1 MATQLLTTKLF
12 IPPRRPNL
20 VPRPRLMTRLEEAL
34 HLRQRLTLVSAKA
47 GAGKTT
53 LVSEWLHQQER
64 AATWLSLDAN
74 DNDPRRFFHYL
85 VAALQQLDA
94 KIGQAALA
102 QLETAPLPQVEV
114 PVAALINDLA
124 SGATPFVLVLDDY
137 HVIQDEWVHQA
148 VGFLAE
154 HQPPPPRG
162 MHLILVTRVDPPL
175 PLARLRGR
183 GQVTEIRDHDLR
195 FTAEEAA
202 QFLNQVMELDLPTD
216 AISTLEWRTEGW
228 IAGLQ
233 MAAISMQGRT
243 QEGDLSAFVEAFG
256 GTHRYILD
264 YLMEEV
270 LNQQPPAVQEFL
282 IETSI
287 LERMCGALC
296 DAVCSGEARTPSSS
310 HPTDVRSDAARAPS
324 GSQATAVR
332 PATAVPHDGQT
343 TLAHLERTNLF
354 VLPLDDER
362 RWYRYHH
369 LFADLL
375 QSTLRQHR
383 SAEQIR
389 ELHRRA
395 SHWQQREG
403 SLEEAMT
410 HAIAAQDFE
419 RAASMIDENVVSMLS
434 HSEAPVLL
442 GWIEKLP
449 QQILRERPS
458 IDIYRAYT
466 LALSGRP
473 DEADRLLGDVEKRID
488 PDAPRAAEYMGHIAA
503 IRSYTANLWSDTDRV
518 IEMADLAEKHL
529 PEEHLIAR
537 GMANYALAVTYWAR
551 DEMDSAIEASLKMLE
566 IGKKLD
572 QLLMVV
578 TALCDIASAKK
589 VQGQLRQAQ
598 EYYDSAHRWLV
609 ERNSLDSRVRCIYEV
624 GWADSLL
631 QWNQLD
637 AAYEHAVT
645 GIAYCQRFG
654 APSEMTW
661 GYVTLMRVLQARGD
675 VEGALDALY
684 DAEQVLQT
692 HRVRQALR
700 VELETK
706 RVALWLTAGDID
718 TASHWAASCG
728 GGSEREQ
735 IALARLRLAE
745 GRTADAQHLLE
756 RQRALAEA
764 GGRNAR
770 LIEILGLQAM
780 ALEAQGRT
788 AEADAALWQALTLAR
803 PEGYVRVFLDLGT
816 PLYHLLERSAA
827 LGATPKT
834 HGATTAIIAEDYVRD
849 LLDAFQREREVR
861 RSRAAEGVSPP
872 PSPTEA
878 SIDPLTERELD
889 VLRLLA
895 EGLSNKEM
903 ADRLVVAP
911 STVKQHLK
919 NIYGK
924 LDVHS
929 RTQAVARGRAL
940 DLL

>member
-20 VPRPRLMTRLEEAL
+20 VLRPRLMARLEEAL
-34 HLRQRLTLVSAKA
+34 RQRQRLTLVSAKA

-64 AATWLSLDAN
+64 PATWLALDAN

-85 VAALQQLDA
+85 IASLQQLDA

-102 QLETAPLPQVEV
+102 QLETTPLPQVEV
-114 PVAALINDLA
+114 PVAALINDV
-124 SGATPFVLVLDDY
+124 ATAAIPFTLVLDDY
-137 HVIQDEWVHQA
+137 HVIQEAWVHEA

-202 QFLNQVMELDLPTD
+202 QFLNQVMELHLPTD

-233 MAAISMQGRT
+233 MAAISMQGRK
-243 QEGDLSAFVEAFG
+243 QDDDLTAFVEAFG
-256 GTHRYILD
+256 GTNRFILD

-270 LNQQPPAVQEFL
+270 LNRQPPAVQDFL
-282 IETSI
+282 IETS
-287 LERMCGALC
+287 LLDRMCGALC
-296 DAVCSGEARTPSSS
+296 DAVRSGLARTPSGS
-310 HPTDVRSDAARAPS
+310 HPTAVHSGAAGAPS
-324 GSQATAVR
+324 SSQATAVR
-332 PATAVPHDGQT
+332 LDGQT
-343 TLAHLERTNLF
+343 ILAELERTNLF

-375 QSTLRQHR
+375 QSTLRQQR

-395 SHWQQREG
+395 SRWHQREG
-403 SLEEAMT
+403 SLEEAMM
-410 HAIAAQDFE
+410 HAMAAQDFE
-419 RAASMIDENVVSMLS
+419 QAASMIDENVISMLS
-434 HSEAPVLL
+434 RSEAPVLL

-449 QQILRERPS
+449 HQILRERPS

-473 DEADRLLGDVEKRID
+473 DEADRLLEDVEKRIN
-488 PDAPRAAEYMGHIAA
+488 PDTPRAAEYMGHIAA
-503 IRSYTANLWSDTDRV
+503 IRSYTANLWGDTDRV
-518 IEMADLAEKHL
+518 IEMADLAEKYL

-537 GMANYALAVTYWAR
+537 GMANYALAVTYWAS
-551 DEMDSAIEASLKMLE
+551 DDMDSAIEASLKMLE

-598 EYYDSAHRWLV
+598 EYYDRAHRWLV
-609 ERNSLDSRVRCIYEV
+609 ERNSLNSRVRCVYEV

-645 GIAYCQRFG
+645 GIEYCQRFG

-675 VEGALDALY
+675 AEGALDALY
-684 DAEQVLQT
+684 DAEQVLQA

-706 RVALWLTAGDID
+706 RVALWLAVGEID
-718 TASHWAASCG
+718 AARRWAACCA

-735 IALARLRLAE
+735 IALARVSLAE
-745 GRTADAQHLLE
+745 GRASDAQHLLE

-764 GGRNAR
+764 GGRHAR
-770 LIEILGLQAM
+770 LIEILSLQAM
-780 ALEAQGRT
+780 ALEAQGRSE
-788 AEADAALWQALTLAR
+788 EAAAALSQALTLAR
-803 PEGYVRVFLDLGT
+803 PEGYVRVFLDLGM
-816 PLYHLLERSAA
+816 PLYQLLERSATLA
-827 LGATPKT
+827 AKPKT
-834 HGATTAIIAEDYVRD
+834 HSATTALIAEDYVRG
-849 LLDAFQREREVR
+849 LLDAFQHEREVQ
-861 RSRAAEGVSPP
+861 RSRAAERVSPP
-872 PSPTEA
+872 PAPAEA
-878 SIDPLTERELD
+878 SIDPLTERELE

-895 EGLSNKEM
+895 EGLSNKEL

-929 RTQAVARGRAL
+929 RTQAVARGREL